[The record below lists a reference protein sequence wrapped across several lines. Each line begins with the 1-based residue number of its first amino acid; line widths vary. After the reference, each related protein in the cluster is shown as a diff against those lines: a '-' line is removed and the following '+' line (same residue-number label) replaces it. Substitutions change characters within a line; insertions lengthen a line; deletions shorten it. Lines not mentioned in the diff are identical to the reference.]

1 VVIAV
6 HRYWFQ
12 QLIWSDLAGPF
23 LVKFG
28 IESKFSCPTTSTS
41 RFKHHIVQALRD
53 MREVCEA
60 ATAGGVQVKAKL

>member
-1 VVIAV
+1 MI
-6 HRYWFQ
+6 
-12 QLIWSDLAGPF
+12 DLAGPF

-53 MREVCEA
+53 MREMCEEA
-60 ATAGGVQVKAKL
+60 AAADAGQVKAKL